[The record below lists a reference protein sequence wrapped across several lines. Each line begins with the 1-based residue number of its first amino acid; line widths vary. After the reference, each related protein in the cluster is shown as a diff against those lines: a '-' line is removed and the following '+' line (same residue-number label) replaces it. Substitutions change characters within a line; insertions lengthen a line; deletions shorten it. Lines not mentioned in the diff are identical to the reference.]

1 MSDWERGARNAVK
14 TRFPGILLRGC
25 HFHYSQSVWRKIQR
39 LGLSN
44 AYHSNSEFK
53 TAVRCFMA
61 LPFLPEDQI
70 RPIYNHLNLEDVIL
84 TSENMNNF
92 TIFKNYIRKQWINGI
107 PSNELSVF
115 NCRFR
120 TNNGAENYHGRLKK
134 DIVVAHPRI
143 WLSVEVLNNTIQDT
157 DLDIERLSRGID
169 ITRTRKLKNI
179 QKDSLLTNC
188 REKLVSGEY
197 DLVQYVKS
205 IANSIQPQTNS
216 MDIIHGDLQSDSSID
231 DDDERE
237 THQQNAACCVCLLR
251 RETTVAFLPCR
262 HAKCCENCS
271 VHLEQ
276 CPMCR
281 STIEERFQ
289 IYT

>member
-84 TSENMNNF
+84 NPENMNNF
-92 TIFKNYIRKQWINGI
+92 TIFKNYIRKHWINGI

-120 TNNGAENYHGRLKK
+120 TNNGEENYHGRLKK
-134 DIVVAHPRI
+134 DILVAHPRI

-169 ITRTRKLKNI
+169 ITRTRK
-179 QKDSLLTNC
+179 
-188 REKLVSGEY
+188 
-197 DLVQYVKS
+197 
-205 IANSIQPQTNS
+205 
-216 MDIIHGDLQSDSSID
+216 
-231 DDDERE
+231 
-237 THQQNAACCVCLLR
+237 
-251 RETTVAFLPCR
+251 F
-262 HAKCCENCS
+262 
-271 VHLEQ
+271 
-276 CPMCR
+276 
-281 STIEERFQ
+281 
-289 IYT
+289 